1 MAEMVELMAEARD
14 ATGKA
19 AMKKI
24 RNQGMT
30 PAVLYGGNEAPQNLT
45 VERKVIAKQVEM
57 GHFLSTIY
65 MLNIAGKKIRVIPRD
80 IQLDVVRDFPTHVD
94 FMRISASS
102 RIDVDVTVHFI
113 NEQDSPGIKRGG
125 VLNIVQHQIE
135 LNCPADAI
143 PEAIEVDLTG
153 LDIGDAIHISSV
165 KLPANLKPVIE
176 RDFTIATIA
185 GSSAMKPED
194 EDAGGEVAA
203 SEDEES
209 SS

>member
-14 ATGKA
+14 ATGKS

-24 RNQGMT
+24 RKQGMT
-30 PAVLYGGNEAPQNLT
+30 PAVLYGGKEAPQNLT

-65 MLNIAGKKIRVIPRD
+65 MLNIEGKKIRVIPRD
-80 IQLDVVRDFPTHVD
+80 IQLDVVRDFPVHVD

-102 RIDVDVTVHFI
+102 RVDVEVTVHFV
-113 NEQDSPGIKRGG
+113 NEQDSPGLKRGG
-125 VLNIVQHQIE
+125 VLNVVQHQIE
-135 LNCPADAI
+135 LNCPANAI

-153 LDIGDAIHISSV
+153 LDIGDTIHISSV
-165 KLPANLKPVIE
+165 KLPANVKPVIE
-176 RDFTIATIA
+176 RDFTVATIA
-185 GSSAMKPED
+185 GSSAMKPEE
-194 EDAGGEVAA
+194 EDAGEAAA
-203 SEDEES
+203 SEGEES

>member
-24 RNQGMT
+24 RSQGMT

-45 VERKVIAKQVEM
+45 VERKVIAKQMET
-57 GHFLSTIY
+57 GHFLSSIY

-80 IQLDVVRDFPTHVD
+80 IQLDVVRDFPVHVD
-94 FMRISASS
+94 FMRVSASS
-102 RIDVDVTVHFI
+102 RVDVEVAVHFV
-113 NEQDSPGIKRGG
+113 NEQDSPGLKRGG
-125 VLNIVQHQIE
+125 VLNVVQHAIE
-135 LNCPADAI
+135 LNCPANAI
-143 PEAIEVDLTG
+143 PESIEIDLTG

-165 KLPANLKPVIE
+165 KLPANVKSVIE
-176 RDFTIATIA
+176 RDFTVATIA
-185 GSSAMKPED
+185 GSSAMKPE
-194 EDAGGEVAA
+194 EADADAEA
-203 SEDEES
+203 SAEDEES